1 MRPIKLT
8 MSAFGPYSG
17 EVVVDFASLGSTGL
31 YLVCGDTG
39 AGKTTIFD
47 AVSFALFGSPSGQDR
62 TARSLRSDFASAA
75 TPTFVELE
83 FEHRG
88 QRYTI
93 RRNPEYERPK
103 LRGDGLTTQTADAE
117 LRMPEA
123 APITGTRDVDAAIL
137 ELIGIDRSQFSQI
150 VMIAQGDFRRLLSA
164 GTRERAAILRKLFGT
179 APYDEFQKALK
190 RRRDKLEDDSK
201 TVRNR
206 LLALAP
212 MISISDEAE
221 VAEEGEEAGD
231 AATSTHRERRDALG
245 ASEAPDAED
254 MLALIAEQD
263 AADEAILGVLAGEA
277 SAAAARVE
285 TLTALSERAGQVRTA
300 KASLEETVSK
310 LGIARESVEAA
321 KAELEECAKTG
332 PRRKELSDSVTVL
345 SRELES
351 YAKLGRA
358 REEAREAAQGVRNAE
373 GDLQEA
379 AGNLEAMQTELVEAR
394 KKAAD
399 LSQAPAELAEA
410 KAAQETAAQSV
421 RDAEEAVAG
430 CAELA
435 RRKNALV
442 ELKKGAEQAEKHR
455 SSLDEAA
462 RAAVTALSELRS
474 REASFSDASGA
485 AARARAL
492 VEDLE
497 RRVGQARKD
506 YRDLQARERAAQADE
521 RALAKAQDEYCAA
534 RDALEVARGAYSR
547 VQRAFMDAQAGILA
561 RDLVNGAPCPVC
573 GSIEHPNPA
582 VLADEA
588 PAEEDV
594 KNAEA
599 AFNAASEAANAR
611 SNAASAAR
619 QKADG
624 SAAELARLQEQA
636 GTAEEVASLGKKLA
650 TQLDAAKED
659 RSKAE
664 QALTDLAELRELI
677 KSAEKREKDSAAAL
691 DDARSSA
698 ERASRAHAAAESA
711 LDQFIASL
719 STADASVA
727 NERLEQAKLVLEDM
741 KEGCRT
747 AQANEDARVA
757 SADRATSLE
766 AEIAK
771 AERRS
776 NELRAQLES
785 LKQAFAQATAKA
797 ESLAEGLS
805 FEDEATA
812 SARLEDMR
820 SELESLVS
828 AFEAARGNLSDRE
841 LAVSKLEER
850 ANTLEAQISALDV
863 DDSISADEL
872 ESQLN
877 LARARANELARRKA
891 AAEQRRE
898 ANGGIARQL
907 EELGDRAATVN
918 ARFGELD
925 SLAKTAGGTLVGK
938 ERITFETYLQARW
951 FDRVLAAANRR
962 LLVMTDGRYELVRHS
977 GQRSGSGAAQSGLD
991 LDVRDSFTGRPRAA
1005 SSLSGGESF
1014 KASLALALGLSDV
1027 VQANS
1032 GGIELD
1038 TMFVDEG
1045 FGTLDEESLQLALRT
1060 LTELSGS
1067 NKLVGIISHVDEL
1080 RTSID
1085 RKIVVEAGRT
1095 GSTLHIEGA
1104 VA

>member
-137 ELIGIDRSQFSQI
+137 ELVGIDRSQFSQI

-164 GTRERAAILRKLFGT
+164 GTKERAAILRKLFGT

-212 MISISDEAE
+212 MISISDETEE
-221 VAEEGEEAGD
+221 VEEAEEAGD
-231 AATSTHRERRDALG
+231 AATSTRRERRDALG

-263 AADEAILGVLAGEA
+263 AADEAILGALAGEA

-285 TLTALSERAGQVRTA
+285 TLTALFDRAGQVRAA
-300 KASLEETVSK
+300 KASLEDTVSK

-321 KAELEECAKTG
+321 KAELDECSKTG

-351 YAKLGRA
+351 YAKLGRV
-358 REEAREAAQGVRNAE
+358 REEVREAAQGVRDAE

-379 AGNLEAMQTELVEAR
+379 AGNLGAMRSELVEAR
-394 KKAAD
+394 KKTAD

-410 KAAQETAAQSV
+410 KAVQEAAVQSV

-435 RRKNALV
+435 RRKNALA
-442 ELKKGAEQAEKHR
+442 ELKKGAEQAEKYR

-485 AARARAL
+485 AARARAF

-497 RRVGQARKD
+497 RRVEQARKD
-506 YRDLQARERAAQADE
+506 YRDLQTREKAAQADE

-534 RDALEVARGAYSR
+534 REALEFARGAYSR

-611 SNAASAAR
+611 SSAASAAR

-624 SAAELARLQEQA
+624 SAAELTHLQEQV

-664 QALTDLAELRELI
+664 QALNKLAELRELI

-698 ERASRAHAAAESA
+698 EQASRAHAAAESA

-719 STADASVA
+719 STPDASVA
-727 NERLEQAKLVLEDM
+727 NEGLEQARLVLADT

-766 AEIAK
+766 VEIAK

-776 NELRAQLES
+776 NELHAQLES
-785 LKQAFAQATAKA
+785 LKQTFAQATAKA

-820 SELESLVS
+820 GELEDLVS

-877 LARARANELARRKA
+877 LARARANELARQKA

-898 ANGGIARQL
+898 TNGEIARQL

-1027 VQANS
+1027 VQANA

>member
-62 TARSLRSDFASAA
+62 TARSLRSDFASAV

-164 GTRERAAILRKLFGT
+164 GTKERAAILRKLFGT

-206 LLALAP
+206 LLTLAP

-231 AATSTHRERRDALG
+231 AATSTRRERRDALG

-263 AADEAILGVLAGEA
+263 TADEAILGALAGEA

-285 TLTALSERAGQVRTA
+285 TLTTLLERAGQVRAA

-310 LGIARESVEAA
+310 LAIARESVEAA
-321 KAELEECAKTG
+321 KAELDECSKTE

-358 REEAREAAQGVRNAE
+358 REEVREAAQGVRDAE

-379 AGNLEAMQTELVEAR
+379 AGNLGAMRSELVEAR

-399 LSQAPAELAEA
+399 LSQAPTELAEA

-455 SSLDEAA
+455 SSLDETA
-462 RAAVTALSELRS
+462 RAAVAALSELRS

-492 VEDLE
+492 AEDLE
-497 RRVGQARKD
+497 RRVDQARKD

-534 RDALEVARGAYSR
+534 REALESARGAYSR

-599 AFNAASEAANAR
+599 VFNAASDAANAR
-611 SNAASAAR
+611 SNVASAAR

-624 SAAELARLQEQA
+624 SAAELARLQEQV

-650 TQLDAAKED
+650 TQLDAAKAD

-664 QALTDLAELRELI
+664 RALNELAELRELI

-698 ERASRAHAAAESA
+698 EQASRAHAAAESA

-727 NERLEQAKLVLEDM
+727 SERLEQAKLVLEDT
-741 KEGCRT
+741 KEGCRA

-776 NELRAQLES
+776 NELRSRLES
-785 LKQAFAQATAKA
+785 QRQALAQSTAKA

-820 SELESLVS
+820 SELEDLVS
-828 AFEAARGNLSDRE
+828 AFEAARDNLSDRE
-841 LAVSKLEER
+841 LALSKLEER

-877 LARARANELARRKA
+877 LARARANELARQKA

-898 ANGGIARQL
+898 ANRGIERQL

-1027 VQANS
+1027 VQANA

-1095 GSTLHIEGA
+1095 GSTLRIEGA

>member
-1 MRPIKLT
+1 MRPIKLA

-62 TARSLRSDFASAA
+62 TTRSLRSDFASAA

-137 ELIGIDRSQFSQI
+137 ELVGIDRSQFSQI

-164 GTRERAAILRKLFGT
+164 GTKERAAILRKLFGT

-212 MISISDEAE
+212 MISISDEVE

-231 AATSTHRERRDALG
+231 AATSTRCERRDALG
-245 ASEAPDAED
+245 ASEAPDAKD

-263 AADEAILGVLAGEA
+263 AADEAILGALAEEA
-277 SAAAARVE
+277 SAAAVQVE
-285 TLTALSERAGQVRTA
+285 TLTALSERAGQVRAA

-310 LGIARESVEAA
+310 LAIARESVEAA
-321 KAELEECAKTG
+321 KAELDECSKTG

-358 REEAREAAQGVRNAE
+358 REEVREAAQGVRDAE

-379 AGNLEAMQTELVEAR
+379 EGNLGAMRSELVEAR
-394 KKAAD
+394 KKTAD

-410 KAAQETAAQSV
+410 KAAQEAAAQSL

-435 RRKNALV
+435 RRKDALA
-442 ELKKGAEQAEKHR
+442 ELKNGAEQAEKHR
-455 SSLDEAA
+455 SSLDETA

-474 REASFSDASGA
+474 RETSFSDASGA

-497 RRVGQARKD
+497 RRVEQARKD

-534 RDALEVARGAYSR
+534 REALEFARGAYSR

-588 PAEEDV
+588 PSEEGV

-599 AFNAASEAANAR
+599 AFNAANEAANAR

-624 SAAELARLQEQA
+624 SAAELARLKEQV

-650 TQLDAAKED
+650 TQLDAARAD

-677 KSAEKREKDSAAAL
+677 KSAEKQEKDSAAAL

-698 ERASRAHAAAESA
+698 EQASRAHAAAESA
-711 LDQFIASL
+711 LDQFTASL
-719 STADASVA
+719 STVDASVA
-727 NERLEQAKLVLEDM
+727 NESLGQAKLVLANA
-741 KEGCRT
+741 KEKCRV
-747 AQANEDARVA
+747 AQANEGARVA
-757 SADRATSLE
+757 SADRATNLE
-766 AEIAK
+766 AEIAE
-771 AERRS
+771 AEGRS
-776 NELRAQLES
+776 NQLRTQLES
-785 LKQAFAQATAKA
+785 LRQALAQSTARA

-820 SELESLVS
+820 SELEDLVS
-828 AFEAARGNLSDRE
+828 AFEAAQGNLSDRE

-863 DDSISADEL
+863 DDSVSADEL

-877 LARARANELARRKA
+877 LARARANELARQKA

-898 ANGGIARQL
+898 TNGEIARQL

-1027 VQANS
+1027 VQANA

-1095 GSTLHIEGA
+1095 GSALHIEGA

>member
-62 TARSLRSDFASAA
+62 TARSLRSDFASAV

-164 GTRERAAILRKLFGT
+164 GTKERAAILRKLFGT

-206 LLALAP
+206 LLTLAP

-231 AATSTHRERRDALG
+231 AATSTRRERRDALG

-263 AADEAILGVLAGEA
+263 TADEAILGALAGEA

-285 TLTALSERAGQVRTA
+285 TLTTLLERAGQVRAA

-310 LGIARESVEAA
+310 LAIARESVEAA
-321 KAELEECAKTG
+321 KAELDECSKTE

-358 REEAREAAQGVRNAE
+358 REEVREAAQGVRDAE

-379 AGNLEAMQTELVEAR
+379 AGNLGAMRSELVEAR

-399 LSQAPAELAEA
+399 LSQAPTELAEA

-455 SSLDEAA
+455 SSLDETA
-462 RAAVTALSELRS
+462 RAAVAALSELRS

-492 VEDLE
+492 AEDLE
-497 RRVGQARKD
+497 RRVDQARKD

-521 RALAKAQDEYCAA
+521 RALTKAQDEYCAA
-534 RDALEVARGAYSR
+534 REALESARGAYSR

-599 AFNAASEAANAR
+599 VFNAASDAANAR
-611 SNAASAAR
+611 SNVASAAR

-624 SAAELARLQEQA
+624 SAAELARLQEQV

-650 TQLDAAKED
+650 TQLDAAKAD

-664 QALTDLAELRELI
+664 RALNELAELRELI

-698 ERASRAHAAAESA
+698 EQASRAHAAAESA

-727 NERLEQAKLVLEDM
+727 SERLEQAKLVLEDT
-741 KEGCRT
+741 KEGCRA

-776 NELRAQLES
+776 NELRSRLES
-785 LKQAFAQATAKA
+785 LRQALAQSTAKA

-820 SELESLVS
+820 SELEDLVS
-828 AFEAARGNLSDRE
+828 AFEAARDNLSDRE
-841 LAVSKLEER
+841 LALSKLEER

-863 DDSISADEL
+863 DDSISAYEL

-877 LARARANELARRKA
+877 LARARANELARQKA

-898 ANGGIARQL
+898 ANRGIERQL

-1027 VQANS
+1027 VQANA

-1095 GSTLHIEGA
+1095 GSTLRIEGA

>member
-164 GTRERAAILRKLFGT
+164 GTKERAAILRKLFGT

-221 VAEEGEEAGD
+221 VAEEAGD
-231 AATSTHRERRDALG
+231 AATSTRRERREAFG
-245 ASEAPDAED
+245 ASEVPDAED

-263 AADEAILGVLAGEA
+263 AADEAILGALAGEA
-277 SAAAARVE
+277 SAVAAQVE
-285 TLTALSERAGQVRTA
+285 TLTTLSERAGQVRVA

-321 KAELEECAKTG
+321 KAELDECSKTG
-332 PRRKELSDSVTVL
+332 PRRKELSDSVSVL

-351 YAKLGRA
+351 YAKLDRA
-358 REEAREAAQGVRNAE
+358 RDAE

-379 AGNLEAMQTELVEAR
+379 AGNLGAMQSELVEAR

-410 KAAQETAAQSV
+410 KAAQETTAQSV

-435 RRKNALV
+435 RRKNALA
-442 ELKKGAEQAEKHR
+442 ELKKAAEQAEKHR

-462 RAAVTALSELRS
+462 KAAVTALSELRS
-474 REASFSDASGA
+474 REVSFSDASGV

-506 YRDLQARERAAQADE
+506 YRALQARERAAQADE

-534 RDALEVARGAYSR
+534 REALETARGAYSR

-561 RDLVNGAPCPVC
+561 RDLVSGAPCPVC

-624 SAAELARLQEQA
+624 SAAELSRLQEQV
-636 GTAEEVASLGKKLA
+636 GTAEEVASLGKGLA
-650 TQLDAAKED
+650 TQLDAARAD

-664 QALTDLAELRELI
+664 QALTDLAELREVI
-677 KSAEKREKDSAAAL
+677 KSAERREKDSAAAL

-719 STADASVA
+719 STADASIA
-727 NERLEQAKLVLEDM
+727 NERLEQAELVLADA
-741 KEGCRT
+741 KEKCRV
-747 AQANEDARVA
+747 AQANENARVA
-757 SADRATSLE
+757 SADRATNLE
-766 AEIAK
+766 AEIAE

-776 NELRAQLES
+776 TELRTQLES
-785 LKQAFAQATAKA
+785 LRQALAQATARA

-820 SELESLVS
+820 GELEDLVS
-828 AFEAARGNLSDRE
+828 AFEEARGNLSDRE

-877 LARARANELARRKA
+877 LARARANELARQKA

-898 ANGGIARQL
+898 ANGEIARQL
-907 EELGDRAATVN
+907 EELGDRAATVT

-1027 VQANS
+1027 VQANA

-1045 FGTLDEESLQLALRT
+1045 FGTLDEESLQLALHT
-1060 LTELSGS
+1060 LAELSGS

-1095 GSTLHIEGA
+1095 GSTLHIELA

>member
-62 TARSLRSDFASAA
+62 TARSLRSDFASAV

-164 GTRERAAILRKLFGT
+164 GTKERAAILRKLFGT

-206 LLALAP
+206 LLTLAP

-231 AATSTHRERRDALG
+231 AATSTRRERRDALG

-263 AADEAILGVLAGEA
+263 TADEAILGALAGEA

-285 TLTALSERAGQVRTA
+285 TLTTLLERAGQVRAA

-310 LGIARESVEAA
+310 LAIARESVEAA
-321 KAELEECAKTG
+321 KAELDECSKTE

-358 REEAREAAQGVRNAE
+358 REEVREAAQGVRDAE

-379 AGNLEAMQTELVEAR
+379 AGNLGAMRSELVEAR

-399 LSQAPAELAEA
+399 LSQAPTELAEA

-455 SSLDEAA
+455 SSLDETA
-462 RAAVTALSELRS
+462 RAAVAALSELRS

-492 VEDLE
+492 AEDLE
-497 RRVGQARKD
+497 RRVDQARKD

-534 RDALEVARGAYSR
+534 REALESARGAYSR

-599 AFNAASEAANAR
+599 VFNAASDAANAR
-611 SNAASAAR
+611 SNVASAAR

-624 SAAELARLQEQA
+624 SAAELARLQEQV

-650 TQLDAAKED
+650 TQLDAAKAD

-664 QALTDLAELRELI
+664 RALNELAELRELI

-698 ERASRAHAAAESA
+698 EQASRAHAAAESA

-727 NERLEQAKLVLEDM
+727 SERLEQAKLVLEDT
-741 KEGCRT
+741 KEGCRA

-776 NELRAQLES
+776 NELRSRLES
-785 LKQAFAQATAKA
+785 LRQALAQSTAKA

-820 SELESLVS
+820 SELEDLVS
-828 AFEAARGNLSDRE
+828 AFEAARDNLSDRE
-841 LAVSKLEER
+841 LALSKLEER

-863 DDSISADEL
+863 DDSISAYEL

-877 LARARANELARRKA
+877 LARARANELARQKA

-898 ANGGIARQL
+898 ANRGIERQL

-951 FDRVLAAANRR
+951 FDRVLATANRR

-1027 VQANS
+1027 VQANA

-1095 GSTLHIEGA
+1095 GSTLRIEGA

>member
-62 TARSLRSDFASAA
+62 TARSLRSDFASAV

-164 GTRERAAILRKLFGT
+164 GTKERAAILRKLFGT

-190 RRRDKLEDDSK
+190 RRRDKFEDDSK

-206 LLALAP
+206 LLTLAP

-231 AATSTHRERRDALG
+231 AATSTRRERRDALG

-263 AADEAILGVLAGEA
+263 TADEAILGALAGEA

-285 TLTALSERAGQVRTA
+285 TLTTLLERAGQVRAA

-310 LGIARESVEAA
+310 LAIARESVEAA
-321 KAELEECAKTG
+321 KAELDECSKTE

-358 REEAREAAQGVRNAE
+358 REEVREAAQGVRDAE

-379 AGNLEAMQTELVEAR
+379 AGNLGAMRSELVEAR

-399 LSQAPAELAEA
+399 LSQAPMELAEA

-455 SSLDEAA
+455 SSLDETA
-462 RAAVTALSELRS
+462 RAAVAALSELRS

-492 VEDLE
+492 AEDLE
-497 RRVGQARKD
+497 RRVDQARKD

-534 RDALEVARGAYSR
+534 REALESARGAYSR

-599 AFNAASEAANAR
+599 VFNAASDAANAR
-611 SNAASAAR
+611 SNVASAAR

-624 SAAELARLQEQA
+624 SAAELARLQEQV

-650 TQLDAAKED
+650 TQLDAAKAD

-664 QALTDLAELRELI
+664 RALNELAELRELI

-698 ERASRAHAAAESA
+698 EQASRAHAAAESA

-727 NERLEQAKLVLEDM
+727 SERLEQAKLVLEDT
-741 KEGCRT
+741 KEGCRA

-776 NELRAQLES
+776 NELRSRLES
-785 LKQAFAQATAKA
+785 LRQALAQSTAKA

-820 SELESLVS
+820 SELEDLVS
-828 AFEAARGNLSDRE
+828 AFEAARDNLSDRE
-841 LAVSKLEER
+841 LALSKLEER

-877 LARARANELARRKA
+877 LARARANELARQKA

-898 ANGGIARQL
+898 ANRGIERQL

-1027 VQANS
+1027 VQANA

-1095 GSTLHIEGA
+1095 GSTLRIEGA

>member
-137 ELIGIDRSQFSQI
+137 ELVGIDRSQFSQI

-164 GTRERAAILRKLFGT
+164 GTKERAAILRKLFGT

-231 AATSTHRERRDALG
+231 AATSTRSERRDALG
-245 ASEAPDAED
+245 ASEAPDAKD

-263 AADEAILGVLAGEA
+263 AADEAILGALAEEA
-277 SAAAARVE
+277 SAAAVQVE
-285 TLTALSERAGQVRTA
+285 TLTALSERAGQVRAA

-321 KAELEECAKTG
+321 KAELDECAKTG

-358 REEAREAAQGVRNAE
+358 REEVREASQGVRNAE

-379 AGNLEAMQTELVEAR
+379 EGNLEVMRSELVEAR
-394 KKAAD
+394 KKMAD

-421 RDAEEAVAG
+421 KDAEEAVAG

-435 RRKNALV
+435 RRKNALA
-442 ELKKGAEQAEKHR
+442 ELKKDAEQAEKYR
-455 SSLDEAA
+455 SSLNEAA
-462 RAAVTALSELRS
+462 RAAVNALSELRS

-485 AARARAL
+485 AARARAF

-497 RRVGQARKD
+497 RRVEQARKD
-506 YRDLQARERAAQADE
+506 YRDLQAREKAAQADE

-534 RDALEVARGAYSR
+534 REALEFARGAYSR

-588 PAEEDV
+588 PSEEDV

-624 SAAELARLQEQA
+624 SAAELARLQEQV

-650 TQLDAAKED
+650 TQLDAAKAD

-664 QALTDLAELRELI
+664 QALNELAELRELI

-698 ERASRAHAAAESA
+698 EQASRAHTAAESA
-711 LDQFIASL
+711 LDQFTASL

-727 NERLEQAKLVLEDM
+727 NERLEQAKLVLADA
-741 KEGCRT
+741 KEKCRV
-747 AQANEDARVA
+747 AQANEGARVA
-757 SADRATSLE
+757 SADRATNLETEIAE
-766 AEIAK
+766 AEG
-771 AERRS
+771 RS
-776 NELRAQLES
+776 NQLRTQLES
-785 LKQAFAQATAKA
+785 LRQAFAQSTARV

-820 SELESLVS
+820 SELEDLVS
-828 AFEAARGNLSDRE
+828 AFEAAQGNLSDRE
-841 LAVSKLEER
+841 LVVSKLEER
-850 ANTLEAQISALDV
+850 ANTLEAQIAALDV
-863 DDSISADEL
+863 DDTVSADEL

-877 LARARANELARRKA
+877 LARARANELACQKA

-898 ANGGIARQL
+898 TNGEIARQL

-1027 VQANS
+1027 VQANA

-1095 GSTLHIEGA
+1095 GSALHIEGA

>member
-62 TARSLRSDFASAA
+62 TTRSLRSDFASAA

-137 ELIGIDRSQFSQI
+137 ELVGIDRSQFSQI

-164 GTRERAAILRKLFGT
+164 GTKERAAILRKLFGT

-231 AATSTHRERRDALG
+231 AATSTRRERRDALG
-245 ASEAPDAED
+245 ASEAPDAKD
-254 MLALIAEQD
+254 MLALITEQD
-263 AADEAILGVLAGEA
+263 AADEAILGALAEEA
-277 SAAAARVE
+277 SAAAVQVE
-285 TLTALSERAGQVRTA
+285 TLTALSERAGQVRAA

-310 LGIARESVEAA
+310 LGIARASVEAA
-321 KAELEECAKTG
+321 KAELDECAKTG

-345 SRELES
+345 SREFES

-358 REEAREAAQGVRNAE
+358 REEVREASQGVRNAE

-379 AGNLEAMQTELVEAR
+379 EGNLGAMRSELVEAR

-410 KAAQETAAQSV
+410 KAAQEAAAQSLK
-421 RDAEEAVAG
+421 DAEEAVAG

-435 RRKNALV
+435 RRKNALA
-442 ELKKGAEQAEKHR
+442 ELKKDAEQAEKYR

-492 VEDLE
+492 VEDLK
-497 RRVGQARKD
+497 RRVEQARKD

-521 RALAKAQDEYCAA
+521 RVLAKAQDEYCAA
-534 RDALEVARGAYSR
+534 REALEFARGAYSR

-588 PAEEDV
+588 PSEEGV

-624 SAAELARLQEQA
+624 SAAELARLQEQV

-650 TQLDAAKED
+650 TQLDAAKAD

-664 QALTDLAELRELI
+664 QALNELAELRELI

-698 ERASRAHAAAESA
+698 EQASRAHAAAESA
-711 LDQFIASL
+711 LDQFTASL
-719 STADASVA
+719 STVDVSVA
-727 NERLEQAKLVLEDM
+727 NESLGQAKLVLANA
-741 KEGCRT
+741 KEKCRV
-747 AQANEDARVA
+747 AQVNEGARVA
-757 SADRATSLE
+757 SADRATNLE
-766 AEIAK
+766 AEIAE
-771 AERRS
+771 AEGRS
-776 NELRAQLES
+776 NQLRTQLES
-785 LKQAFAQATAKA
+785 LRQALSQSTARA

-812 SARLEDMR
+812 SAQLEDMR
-820 SELESLVS
+820 SELEDLVS
-828 AFEAARGNLSDRE
+828 AFEAAQGNLSDRE

-877 LARARANELARRKA
+877 LARARANELARQKA

-898 ANGGIARQL
+898 TNGGIARQL

-1027 VQANS
+1027 VQANA

>member
-62 TARSLRSDFASAA
+62 TARSLRSDFASAV

-164 GTRERAAILRKLFGT
+164 GTKERAAILRKLFGT

-190 RRRDKLEDDSK
+190 RRRDKFEDDSK

-206 LLALAP
+206 LLTLAP

-231 AATSTHRERRDALG
+231 AATSTRRERRDALG

-263 AADEAILGVLAGEA
+263 TADEAILGALAGEA

-285 TLTALSERAGQVRTA
+285 TLTTLLERAGQVRAA

-310 LGIARESVEAA
+310 LAIARESVEAA
-321 KAELEECAKTG
+321 KAELDECSKTE

-358 REEAREAAQGVRNAE
+358 REEVREAAQGVRDAE

-379 AGNLEAMQTELVEAR
+379 AGNLGAMRSELVEAR

-399 LSQAPAELAEA
+399 LSQAPMELAEA

-455 SSLDEAA
+455 SSLDETA
-462 RAAVTALSELRS
+462 RAAVAALSELRS

-492 VEDLE
+492 AEDLE
-497 RRVGQARKD
+497 RRVDQARKD

-534 RDALEVARGAYSR
+534 REALESARGAYSR

-599 AFNAASEAANAR
+599 VFNAASDAANAR
-611 SNAASAAR
+611 SNVASAAR

-624 SAAELARLQEQA
+624 SAAELARLQEQV

-650 TQLDAAKED
+650 TQLDAAKAD

-664 QALTDLAELRELI
+664 RALNELAELRELI

-698 ERASRAHAAAESA
+698 EQASRAHAAAESA

-727 NERLEQAKLVLEDM
+727 SERLEQAKLVLEDT
-741 KEGCRT
+741 KEGCRA

-776 NELRAQLES
+776 NELRSRLES
-785 LKQAFAQATAKA
+785 LRQALAQSTAKA

-820 SELESLVS
+820 SELEDLVS
-828 AFEAARGNLSDRE
+828 AFEAARDNLSDRE
-841 LAVSKLEER
+841 LALSKLEER

-877 LARARANELARRKA
+877 LALARANELARQKA

-898 ANGGIARQL
+898 ANRGIERQL

-1027 VQANS
+1027 VQANA

-1095 GSTLHIEGA
+1095 GSTLRIEGA

>member
-62 TARSLRSDFASAA
+62 TARSLRSDFASAV

-164 GTRERAAILRKLFGT
+164 GTKERAAILRKLFGT

-190 RRRDKLEDDSK
+190 RRRDKFEDDSK

-206 LLALAP
+206 LLTLAP

-231 AATSTHRERRDALG
+231 AATSTRRERRDALG

-263 AADEAILGVLAGEA
+263 TADEAILGALAGEA

-285 TLTALSERAGQVRTA
+285 TLTTLLERAGQVRAA

-310 LGIARESVEAA
+310 LAIARESVEAA
-321 KAELEECAKTG
+321 KAELDECSKTE

-358 REEAREAAQGVRNAE
+358 REEVREAAQGVRDAE

-379 AGNLEAMQTELVEAR
+379 AGNLGAMRSELVEAR

-399 LSQAPAELAEA
+399 LSQAPMELAEA

-455 SSLDEAA
+455 SSLDETA
-462 RAAVTALSELRS
+462 RAAVAALSELRS

-492 VEDLE
+492 AEDLE
-497 RRVGQARKD
+497 RRVDQARKD

-534 RDALEVARGAYSR
+534 REALESARGAYSR

-599 AFNAASEAANAR
+599 VFNAASDAANAR
-611 SNAASAAR
+611 SNVASAAR

-624 SAAELARLQEQA
+624 SAAELARLQEQV

-650 TQLDAAKED
+650 TQLDAAKAD

-664 QALTDLAELRELI
+664 RALNELAELRELI

-698 ERASRAHAAAESA
+698 EQASRAHAAAESA
-711 LDQFIASL
+711 LDQFIDSL

-727 NERLEQAKLVLEDM
+727 SERLEQAKLVLEDT
-741 KEGCRT
+741 KEGCRA

-776 NELRAQLES
+776 NELRSRLES
-785 LKQAFAQATAKA
+785 LRQALAQSTAKA

-820 SELESLVS
+820 SELEDLVS
-828 AFEAARGNLSDRE
+828 AFEAARDNLSDRE
-841 LAVSKLEER
+841 LALSKLEER

-877 LARARANELARRKA
+877 LARARANELARQKA

-898 ANGGIARQL
+898 ANRGIERQL

-1027 VQANS
+1027 VQANA

-1085 RKIVVEAGRT
+1085 RKLVVEAGRT
-1095 GSTLHIEGA
+1095 GSTLRIEGA

>member
-62 TARSLRSDFASAA
+62 TARSLRSDFASAV

-164 GTRERAAILRKLFGT
+164 GTKERAAILRKLFGT

-206 LLALAP
+206 LLTLAP

-231 AATSTHRERRDALG
+231 AATSTRRERRDALG

-263 AADEAILGVLAGEA
+263 TADEAILGALAGEA

-285 TLTALSERAGQVRTA
+285 TLTTLLERAGQVRAA

-310 LGIARESVEAA
+310 LAIARESVEAA
-321 KAELEECAKTG
+321 KAELDECSKTE

-358 REEAREAAQGVRNAE
+358 REEVREAAQGVRDAE

-379 AGNLEAMQTELVEAR
+379 AGNLGAMRSELVEAR

-399 LSQAPAELAEA
+399 LSQAPTELAEA

-455 SSLDEAA
+455 SSLDETA
-462 RAAVTALSELRS
+462 RAAVAALSELRS

-492 VEDLE
+492 AEDLE
-497 RRVGQARKD
+497 RRVDQARKD

-534 RDALEVARGAYSR
+534 REALESARGAYSR

-599 AFNAASEAANAR
+599 VFNAASDAANAR
-611 SNAASAAR
+611 SNVASAAR

-624 SAAELARLQEQA
+624 SAAELARLQEQV

-650 TQLDAAKED
+650 TQLDAAKAD

-664 QALTDLAELRELI
+664 RALNELAELRELI

-698 ERASRAHAAAESA
+698 EQASRAHAAAESA

-727 NERLEQAKLVLEDM
+727 SERLEQAKLVLEDT
-741 KEGCRT
+741 KEGCRA

-776 NELRAQLES
+776 NELRSRLES
-785 LKQAFAQATAKA
+785 LRQALAQSTAKA

-820 SELESLVS
+820 SELEDLVS
-828 AFEAARGNLSDRE
+828 AFEAARDNLSDRE
-841 LAVSKLEER
+841 LALSKLEER

-877 LARARANELARRKA
+877 LARARANELARQKA

-898 ANGGIARQL
+898 ANRGIERQL

-1027 VQANS
+1027 VQANA

-1095 GSTLHIEGA
+1095 GSTLRIEGA

>member
-93 RRNPEYERPK
+93 HRNPEYERPK

-117 LRMPEA
+117 LRMPEV

-164 GTRERAAILRKLFGT
+164 GTKERAAILRKLFGT

-221 VAEEGEEAGD
+221 VAEEAEEAGG
-231 AATSTHRERRDALG
+231 AATSTRRERREAFG
-245 ASEAPDAED
+245 ASEVPDAED

-263 AADEAILGVLAGEA
+263 AADEAILGALAGEA
-277 SAAAARVE
+277 SAVAAQVE
-285 TLTALSERAGQVRTA
+285 TLTTLSERAGQVRVA

-321 KAELEECAKTG
+321 KAELDECSKTG
-332 PRRKELSDSVTVL
+332 PRRKELSDSVSVL

-351 YAKLGRA
+351 YAKLDRA
-358 REEAREAAQGVRNAE
+358 REEVREAAQGVRDAE

-379 AGNLEAMQTELVEAR
+379 AGNLGAMQSELVEAR

-410 KAAQETAAQSV
+410 KAAQETTAQSV

-435 RRKNALV
+435 RRKNALA
-442 ELKKGAEQAEKHR
+442 ELKKAAEQAEKRR

-462 RAAVTALSELRS
+462 KAAVTALSELRS
-474 REASFSDASGA
+474 REASFSDASGV

-534 RDALEVARGAYSR
+534 REALETARGAYSR

-561 RDLVNGAPCPVC
+561 RDLVSGVPCPVC

-588 PAEEDV
+588 PVEEDV

-624 SAAELARLQEQA
+624 SAAELSRLQEQV
-636 GTAEEVASLGKKLA
+636 GTAEEVASLGKGLA
-650 TQLDAAKED
+650 TQLDAARAD

-664 QALTDLAELRELI
+664 QALTDLAELREVI
-677 KSAEKREKDSAAAL
+677 KSAERREKDSAAAL

-719 STADASVA
+719 STADASIA
-727 NERLEQAKLVLEDM
+727 NERLEQAKLVLADA
-741 KEGCRT
+741 KEKCRV
-747 AQANEDARVA
+747 AQANENARVA
-757 SADRATSLE
+757 SADRATNLE
-766 AEIAK
+766 AEIAET
-771 AERRS
+771 ERRS
-776 NELRAQLES
+776 TELRTQLES
-785 LKQAFAQATAKA
+785 LRQALAQATARA

-820 SELESLVS
+820 GELEDLVS
-828 AFEAARGNLSDRE
+828 AFEEARGNLSDRE

-877 LARARANELARRKA
+877 LARARANELARQKA

-898 ANGGIARQL
+898 ANGEIARQL
-907 EELGDRAATVN
+907 EELGDRAATVT

-1027 VQANS
+1027 VQANA

-1045 FGTLDEESLQLALRT
+1045 FGTLDEESLQLALHT
-1060 LTELSGS
+1060 LAELSGS

>member
-62 TARSLRSDFASAA
+62 TARSLRSDFASAV

-164 GTRERAAILRKLFGT
+164 GTKERAAILRKLFGT

-206 LLALAP
+206 LLTLAP

-231 AATSTHRERRDALG
+231 AATSTRRERRDALG

-263 AADEAILGVLAGEA
+263 TADEAILGALAGEA

-285 TLTALSERAGQVRTA
+285 TLTTLLERAGQVRAA

-310 LGIARESVEAA
+310 LAIARESVEAA
-321 KAELEECAKTG
+321 KAELDECSKTE

-358 REEAREAAQGVRNAE
+358 REEVREAAQGVRDAE

-379 AGNLEAMQTELVEAR
+379 AGNLGAMRSELVEAR

-399 LSQAPAELAEA
+399 LSQAPTELAEA
-410 KAAQETAAQSV
+410 KAAQETAAQSI

-455 SSLDEAA
+455 SSLDETA
-462 RAAVTALSELRS
+462 RAAVAALSELRS

-492 VEDLE
+492 AEDLE
-497 RRVGQARKD
+497 RRVDQARKD

-534 RDALEVARGAYSR
+534 REALESARGAYSR

-599 AFNAASEAANAR
+599 VFNAASDAANAR
-611 SNAASAAR
+611 SNVASAAR

-624 SAAELARLQEQA
+624 SAAELARLQEQV

-650 TQLDAAKED
+650 TQLDAAKAD

-664 QALTDLAELRELI
+664 RALNELAELRELI

-698 ERASRAHAAAESA
+698 EQASRAHAAAESA

-727 NERLEQAKLVLEDM
+727 SERLEQAKLVLEDT
-741 KEGCRT
+741 KEGCRA

-776 NELRAQLES
+776 NELRSRLES
-785 LKQAFAQATAKA
+785 LRQALAQSTAKA

-820 SELESLVS
+820 SELEDLVS
-828 AFEAARGNLSDRE
+828 AFEAARDNLSDRE
-841 LAVSKLEER
+841 LALSKLEER

-877 LARARANELARRKA
+877 LARARANELARQKA

-898 ANGGIARQL
+898 ANRGIERQL

-1027 VQANS
+1027 VQANA

-1095 GSTLHIEGA
+1095 GSTLRIEGA

>member
-62 TARSLRSDFASAA
+62 TARSLRSDFASAV

-164 GTRERAAILRKLFGT
+164 GTKERAAILRKLFGT

-206 LLALAP
+206 LLTLAP

-231 AATSTHRERRDALG
+231 AATSTRRERRDALG

-263 AADEAILGVLAGEA
+263 TADEAILGALAGEA

-285 TLTALSERAGQVRTA
+285 TLTTLLERAGQVRAA

-310 LGIARESVEAA
+310 LAIARESVEAA
-321 KAELEECAKTG
+321 KAELDECSKTE

-358 REEAREAAQGVRNAE
+358 REEVREAAQGVRDAE

-379 AGNLEAMQTELVEAR
+379 AGNLGAMRSELVEAR

-399 LSQAPAELAEA
+399 LSQAPTELAEA

-455 SSLDEAA
+455 SSLDETA
-462 RAAVTALSELRS
+462 RAAVAALSELRS

-492 VEDLE
+492 AEDLE
-497 RRVGQARKD
+497 RRVDQARKD

-534 RDALEVARGAYSR
+534 REALESARGAYSR

-599 AFNAASEAANAR
+599 VFNAASDAANAR
-611 SNAASAAR
+611 SNVASAAR

-624 SAAELARLQEQA
+624 SAAELARLQEQV

-650 TQLDAAKED
+650 TQLDAAKAD

-664 QALTDLAELRELI
+664 RALNELAELRELI

-698 ERASRAHAAAESA
+698 EQASRAHAAAESA

-727 NERLEQAKLVLEDM
+727 SERLEQAKLVLEDT
-741 KEGCRT
+741 KEGCRA

-776 NELRAQLES
+776 NELRSRLES
-785 LKQAFAQATAKA
+785 LRQALAQSTAKA

-820 SELESLVS
+820 SELEDLVS
-828 AFEAARGNLSDRE
+828 AFEAARDNLSDRE
-841 LAVSKLEER
+841 LALSKLEER

-863 DDSISADEL
+863 DDSISAYEL

-877 LARARANELARRKA
+877 LARARANELARQKA

-898 ANGGIARQL
+898 ANRGIERQL

-1027 VQANS
+1027 VQANA

-1095 GSTLHIEGA
+1095 GSTLRIEGA

>member
-164 GTRERAAILRKLFGT
+164 GTKDRAAILRKLFGT

-212 MISISDEAE
+212 MISISDEDE

-231 AATSTHRERRDALG
+231 AATSTRRERRDALG

-263 AADEAILGVLAGEA
+263 AADEAILAVLAGEA
-277 SAAAARVE
+277 SAAAVQVE

-310 LGIARESVEAA
+310 LDIAREGVEVA
-321 KAELEECAKTG
+321 KAELDECSKTE

-351 YAKLGRA
+351 YAKLGRS
-358 REEAREAAQGVRNAE
+358 REEVREAAQGVRDAE

-379 AGNLEAMQTELVEAR
+379 AGNLEAMRSELVEAR

-410 KAAQETAAQSV
+410 KAAQEAAAQSV

-435 RRKNALV
+435 RRKNTLV
-442 ELKKGAEQAEKHR
+442 ELKKGAEQAEKYR

-497 RRVGQARKD
+497 RRVDQARKD
-506 YRDLQARERAAQADE
+506 YRDLQARERVAQADE

-534 RDALEVARGAYSR
+534 REALESARGAYSR

-561 RDLVNGAPCPVC
+561 RDLVNRAPCPVC

-599 AFNAASEAANAR
+599 AFNAASDAANSR
-611 SNAASAAR
+611 SNAASVAR

-624 SAAELARLQEQA
+624 SAAELARLQEQV
-636 GTAEEVASLGKKLA
+636 GTAEEVASLGKRLA
-650 TQLDAAKED
+650 TQLDAAKAD

-664 QALTDLAELRELI
+664 QALNELAELRELI
-677 KSAEKREKDSAAAL
+677 KLAEKREKDSAAAL

-698 ERASRAHAAAESA
+698 EQASRAHASAESA
-711 LDQFIASL
+711 LDQFVASL

-727 NERLEQAKLVLEDM
+727 NERLEQAKLVLANA
-741 KEGCRT
+741 KERCRT

-757 SADRATSLE
+757 SADRATGLE

-776 NELRAQLES
+776 NELHAQLES
-785 LKQAFAQATAKA
+785 LKQAFTQATAKA

-820 SELESLVS
+820 SELEDLVS
-828 AFEAARGNLSDRE
+828 AFEAAQGNLSDRE

-850 ANTLEAQISALDV
+850 ANTLEAQVSALDV

-877 LARARANELARRKA
+877 LARARANELARQKA

-898 ANGGIARQL
+898 TNGEIARQL

-918 ARFGELD
+918 MHFGELD

-962 LLVMTDGRYELVRHS
+962 LLVMTDGRYELIRHS

-1027 VQANS
+1027 VQANA

>member
-17 EVVVDFASLGSTGL
+17 EVVVDYASLGSTGL

-62 TARSLRSDFASAA
+62 TARSLRSDFASAV

-164 GTRERAAILRKLFGT
+164 GTKERAAILRKLFGT

-190 RRRDKLEDDSK
+190 RRRDKFEDDSK

-206 LLALAP
+206 LLTLAP

-231 AATSTHRERRDALG
+231 AATSTRRERRDALG

-263 AADEAILGVLAGEA
+263 TADEAILGALAGEA

-285 TLTALSERAGQVRTA
+285 TLTTLLERAGQVRAA

-310 LGIARESVEAA
+310 LAIARESVEAA
-321 KAELEECAKTG
+321 KAELDECSKTE

-358 REEAREAAQGVRNAE
+358 REEVREAAQGVRDAE

-379 AGNLEAMQTELVEAR
+379 AGNLGAMRSELVEAR

-399 LSQAPAELAEA
+399 LSQAPMELAEA

-455 SSLDEAA
+455 SSLDETA
-462 RAAVTALSELRS
+462 RAAVAALSELRS

-492 VEDLE
+492 AEDLE
-497 RRVGQARKD
+497 RRVDQARKD

-534 RDALEVARGAYSR
+534 REALESARGAYSR

-599 AFNAASEAANAR
+599 VFNAASDAANAR
-611 SNAASAAR
+611 SNVASAAR

-624 SAAELARLQEQA
+624 SAAELARLQEQV

-650 TQLDAAKED
+650 TQLDAAKAD

-664 QALTDLAELRELI
+664 RALNELAELRELI

-698 ERASRAHAAAESA
+698 EQASRAHAAAESA

-727 NERLEQAKLVLEDM
+727 SERLEQAKLVLEDT
-741 KEGCRT
+741 KEGCRA

-776 NELRAQLES
+776 NELRSRLES
-785 LKQAFAQATAKA
+785 LRQALAQSTAKA

-820 SELESLVS
+820 SELEDLVS
-828 AFEAARGNLSDRE
+828 AFEAARDNLSDRE
-841 LAVSKLEER
+841 LALSKLEER

-877 LARARANELARRKA
+877 LARARANELARQKA

-898 ANGGIARQL
+898 ANRGIERQL

-1027 VQANS
+1027 VQANA

-1095 GSTLHIEGA
+1095 GSTLRIEGA

>member
-62 TARSLRSDFASAA
+62 TARSLRSDFASAV

-164 GTRERAAILRKLFGT
+164 GTKERAAILRKLFGT

-190 RRRDKLEDDSK
+190 RRRDKFEDDSK

-206 LLALAP
+206 LLTLAP

-231 AATSTHRERRDALG
+231 AATSTRRERRDALG

-263 AADEAILGVLAGEA
+263 TADEAILGALAGEA

-285 TLTALSERAGQVRTA
+285 TLTTLLERAGQVRAA

-310 LGIARESVEAA
+310 LAIARESVEAA
-321 KAELEECAKTG
+321 KAELDECSKTE

-358 REEAREAAQGVRNAE
+358 REEVREAAQGVRDAE

-379 AGNLEAMQTELVEAR
+379 AGNLGAMRSELVEAR

-399 LSQAPAELAEA
+399 LSQAPMELAEA

-455 SSLDEAA
+455 SSLDETA
-462 RAAVTALSELRS
+462 RAAVAALSELRS

-492 VEDLE
+492 AEDLE
-497 RRVGQARKD
+497 RRVDQARKD

-534 RDALEVARGAYSR
+534 REALESARGAYSR

-599 AFNAASEAANAR
+599 VFNAASDAANAR
-611 SNAASAAR
+611 SNVASAAR

-624 SAAELARLQEQA
+624 SAAELARLQEQV

-650 TQLDAAKED
+650 TQLDAAKAD

-664 QALTDLAELRELI
+664 RALNELAELRELI

-698 ERASRAHAAAESA
+698 EQASRAHAAAESA

-727 NERLEQAKLVLEDM
+727 SERLEQAKLVLEDT
-741 KEGCRT
+741 KEGCRA

-776 NELRAQLES
+776 NELRSRLES
-785 LKQAFAQATAKA
+785 LRQALAQSTAKA

-820 SELESLVS
+820 SELEDLVS
-828 AFEAARGNLSDRE
+828 AFEAARDNLSDRE
-841 LAVSKLEER
+841 LALSKLEER

-877 LARARANELARRKA
+877 LARARANELARQKA

-898 ANGGIARQL
+898 ANRGIERQL

-938 ERITFETYLQARW
+938 DRITFETYLQARW
-951 FDRVLAAANRR
+951 FDRVRAAANRR

-1027 VQANS
+1027 VQANA

-1095 GSTLHIEGA
+1095 GSTLRIEGA

>member
-62 TARSLRSDFASAA
+62 TARSLRSDFASAV

-164 GTRERAAILRKLFGT
+164 GTKERAAILRKLFGT

-206 LLALAP
+206 LLTLAP

-231 AATSTHRERRDALG
+231 AATSTRRERRDALG

-263 AADEAILGVLAGEA
+263 TADEAILGALAGEA

-285 TLTALSERAGQVRTA
+285 TLTALLERAGQVRAA

-310 LGIARESVEAA
+310 LAIARESVEAA
-321 KAELEECAKTG
+321 KAELDECSKTE

-358 REEAREAAQGVRNAE
+358 REEVREAAQGVRDAE

-379 AGNLEAMQTELVEAR
+379 AGNLGAMRSELVEAR

-399 LSQAPAELAEA
+399 LSQAPTELAEA

-455 SSLDEAA
+455 SSLDETA
-462 RAAVTALSELRS
+462 RAAVAALSELRS

-492 VEDLE
+492 AEDLE
-497 RRVGQARKD
+497 RRVDQARKD

-534 RDALEVARGAYSR
+534 REALESARGAYSR

-599 AFNAASEAANAR
+599 VFNAASDAANAR
-611 SNAASAAR
+611 SNVASAAR

-624 SAAELARLQEQA
+624 SAAELARLQEQV

-650 TQLDAAKED
+650 TQLDAAKAD

-664 QALTDLAELRELI
+664 RALNELAELRELI

-698 ERASRAHAAAESA
+698 EQASRAHAAAESA

-727 NERLEQAKLVLEDM
+727 SERLEQAKLVLEDT
-741 KEGCRT
+741 KEGCRA

-776 NELRAQLES
+776 NELRSRLES
-785 LKQAFAQATAKA
+785 LRQALAQSTAKA

-820 SELESLVS
+820 SELEDLVS
-828 AFEAARGNLSDRE
+828 AFEAARDNLSDRE
-841 LAVSKLEER
+841 LALSKLEER

-863 DDSISADEL
+863 DDSISAYEL

-877 LARARANELARRKA
+877 LARARANELARQKA

-898 ANGGIARQL
+898 ANRGIERQL

-1027 VQANS
+1027 VQANA

-1095 GSTLHIEGA
+1095 GSTLRIEGA

>member
-62 TARSLRSDFASAA
+62 TARSLRSDFASAV

-164 GTRERAAILRKLFGT
+164 GTKERAAILRKLFGT

-206 LLALAP
+206 LLTLAP

-231 AATSTHRERRDALG
+231 AATSTRRERRDALG

-263 AADEAILGVLAGEA
+263 TADEAILGALAGEA

-285 TLTALSERAGQVRTA
+285 TLTTLLERAGQVRAA

-310 LGIARESVEAA
+310 LAIARESVEAA
-321 KAELEECAKTG
+321 KAELDECSKTE

-358 REEAREAAQGVRNAE
+358 REEVREAAQGVRDAE

-379 AGNLEAMQTELVEAR
+379 AGNLGAMRSELVEAR

-399 LSQAPAELAEA
+399 LSQAPTELAEA

-455 SSLDEAA
+455 SSLDETA
-462 RAAVTALSELRS
+462 RAAVAALSELRS

-492 VEDLE
+492 AEDLE
-497 RRVGQARKD
+497 RRVDQARKD
-506 YRDLQARERAAQADE
+506 YRDLQARERADQADE

-534 RDALEVARGAYSR
+534 REALESARGAYSR

-599 AFNAASEAANAR
+599 VFNAASDAANAR
-611 SNAASAAR
+611 SNVASAAR

-624 SAAELARLQEQA
+624 SAAELARLQEQV

-650 TQLDAAKED
+650 TQLDAAKAD

-664 QALTDLAELRELI
+664 RALNELAELRELI

-698 ERASRAHAAAESA
+698 EQASRAHAAAESA

-727 NERLEQAKLVLEDM
+727 SERLEQAKLVLEDT
-741 KEGCRT
+741 KEGCRA

-776 NELRAQLES
+776 NELRSRLES
-785 LKQAFAQATAKA
+785 LRQALAQSTAKA

-820 SELESLVS
+820 SELEDLVS
-828 AFEAARGNLSDRE
+828 AFEAARDNLSDRE
-841 LAVSKLEER
+841 LALSKLEER

-877 LARARANELARRKA
+877 LARARANELARQKA

-898 ANGGIARQL
+898 ANRGIERQL

-1027 VQANS
+1027 VQANA

-1095 GSTLHIEGA
+1095 GSTLRIEGA

>member
-62 TARSLRSDFASAA
+62 TARSLRSDFASAV

-164 GTRERAAILRKLFGT
+164 GTKERAAILRKLFGT

-190 RRRDKLEDDSK
+190 RRRDKFEDDSK

-206 LLALAP
+206 LLTLAP

-231 AATSTHRERRDALG
+231 AATSTRRERRDALG

-263 AADEAILGVLAGEA
+263 TADEAILGALAGEA

-285 TLTALSERAGQVRTA
+285 TLTTLLERAGQVRAA

-310 LGIARESVEAA
+310 LAIARESVEAA
-321 KAELEECAKTG
+321 KAELDECSKTE

-358 REEAREAAQGVRNAE
+358 REEVREAAQGVRDAE

-379 AGNLEAMQTELVEAR
+379 AGNLGAMRSELVEAR

-399 LSQAPAELAEA
+399 LSQAPMELAEA

-455 SSLDEAA
+455 SSLDETA
-462 RAAVTALSELRS
+462 RAAVAALSELRS

-492 VEDLE
+492 AEDLE
-497 RRVGQARKD
+497 RRVDQARKD

-534 RDALEVARGAYSR
+534 REALESARGAYSR

-599 AFNAASEAANAR
+599 VFNAASDAANAR
-611 SNAASAAR
+611 SNVASAAR

-624 SAAELARLQEQA
+624 SAAELARLQEQV

-650 TQLDAAKED
+650 TQLDAAKAD

-664 QALTDLAELRELI
+664 RALNELAELRELI

-698 ERASRAHAAAESA
+698 EQASRAHAAAESA
-711 LDQFIASL
+711 LDQFIDSL

-727 NERLEQAKLVLEDM
+727 SERLEQAKLVLEDT
-741 KEGCRT
+741 KEGCRA

-776 NELRAQLES
+776 NELRSRLES
-785 LKQAFAQATAKA
+785 LRQALAQSTAKA

-820 SELESLVS
+820 SELEDLVS
-828 AFEAARGNLSDRE
+828 AFEAARDNLSDRE
-841 LAVSKLEER
+841 LALSKLEER

-877 LARARANELARRKA
+877 LARARANELARQKA

-898 ANGGIARQL
+898 ANRGIERQL

-1027 VQANS
+1027 VQANA

-1095 GSTLHIEGA
+1095 GSTLRIEGA

>member
-62 TARSLRSDFASAA
+62 TARSLRSDFASAV

-164 GTRERAAILRKLFGT
+164 GTKERAAILRKLFGT

-190 RRRDKLEDDSK
+190 RRRDKFEDDSK

-206 LLALAP
+206 LLTLAP

-231 AATSTHRERRDALG
+231 AATSTRRERRDALG

-263 AADEAILGVLAGEA
+263 TADEAILGALAGEA

-285 TLTALSERAGQVRTA
+285 TLTTLLERAGQVRAA

-310 LGIARESVEAA
+310 LAIARESVEAA
-321 KAELEECAKTG
+321 KAELDECSKTE

-358 REEAREAAQGVRNAE
+358 REEVREAAQRVRDAE

-379 AGNLEAMQTELVEAR
+379 AGNLGAMRSELVEAR

-399 LSQAPAELAEA
+399 LSQAPMELAEA

-455 SSLDEAA
+455 SSLDETA
-462 RAAVTALSELRS
+462 RAAVAALSELRS

-492 VEDLE
+492 AEDLE
-497 RRVGQARKD
+497 RRVDQARKD

-534 RDALEVARGAYSR
+534 REALESARGAYSR

-599 AFNAASEAANAR
+599 VFNAASDAANAR
-611 SNAASAAR
+611 SNVASAAR

-624 SAAELARLQEQA
+624 SAAELARLQEQV

-650 TQLDAAKED
+650 TQLDAAKAD

-664 QALTDLAELRELI
+664 RALNELAELRELI

-698 ERASRAHAAAESA
+698 EQASRAHAAAESA
-711 LDQFIASL
+711 LDQFIDSL

-727 NERLEQAKLVLEDM
+727 SERLEQAKLVLEDT
-741 KEGCRT
+741 KEGCRA

-776 NELRAQLES
+776 NELRSRLES
-785 LKQAFAQATAKA
+785 LRQALAQSTAKA

-820 SELESLVS
+820 SELEDLVS
-828 AFEAARGNLSDRE
+828 AFEAARDNLSDRE
-841 LAVSKLEER
+841 LALSKLEER

-877 LARARANELARRKA
+877 LARARANELARQKA

-898 ANGGIARQL
+898 ANRGIERQL

-1027 VQANS
+1027 VQANA

-1095 GSTLHIEGA
+1095 GSTLRIEGA

>member
-17 EVVVDFASLGSTGL
+17 EVVVDFASLGFTGL

-62 TARSLRSDFASAA
+62 TARSLRSDFASAV

-164 GTRERAAILRKLFGT
+164 GTKERAAILRKLFGT

-206 LLALAP
+206 LLTLAP

-231 AATSTHRERRDALG
+231 AATSTRRERRDALG

-263 AADEAILGVLAGEA
+263 TADEAILGALAGEA

-285 TLTALSERAGQVRTA
+285 TLTTLLERAGQVRAA

-310 LGIARESVEAA
+310 LAIARESVEAA
-321 KAELEECAKTG
+321 KAELDECSKTE

-358 REEAREAAQGVRNAE
+358 REEVREAAQGVRDAE

-379 AGNLEAMQTELVEAR
+379 AGNLGAMRSELVEAR

-399 LSQAPAELAEA
+399 LSQAPTELAEA
-410 KAAQETAAQSV
+410 KAAQETAAQSI

-455 SSLDEAA
+455 SSLDETA
-462 RAAVTALSELRS
+462 RAAVAALSELRS

-492 VEDLE
+492 AEDLE
-497 RRVGQARKD
+497 RRVDQARKD

-534 RDALEVARGAYSR
+534 REALESARGAYSR

-599 AFNAASEAANAR
+599 VFNAASDAANAR
-611 SNAASAAR
+611 SNVASAAR

-624 SAAELARLQEQA
+624 SAAELARLQEQV
-636 GTAEEVASLGKKLA
+636 GTAEEVASLGKRLA
-650 TQLDAAKED
+650 TQLDAAKAD

-664 QALTDLAELRELI
+664 RALNELAELRELI

-691 DDARSSA
+691 DDARSRA
-698 ERASRAHAAAESA
+698 EQASRAHAAAESA

-727 NERLEQAKLVLEDM
+727 SERLEQAKLVLEDT
-741 KEGCRT
+741 KEGCRA

-776 NELRAQLES
+776 NELRSRLES
-785 LKQAFAQATAKA
+785 LRQALAQSTAKA

-820 SELESLVS
+820 SELEDLVS
-828 AFEAARGNLSDRE
+828 AFEAARDNLSDRE
-841 LAVSKLEER
+841 LALSKLEER

-877 LARARANELARRKA
+877 LARARANELARQKA

-898 ANGGIARQL
+898 ANRGIERQL

-1027 VQANS
+1027 VQANA

-1095 GSTLHIEGA
+1095 GSTLRIEGA

>member
-62 TARSLRSDFASAA
+62 TARSLRSDFASAV

-164 GTRERAAILRKLFGT
+164 GTKERAAILRKLFGT

-206 LLALAP
+206 LLTLAP

-231 AATSTHRERRDALG
+231 AATSTRRERRDALG

-263 AADEAILGVLAGEA
+263 TADEAILGALAGEA

-285 TLTALSERAGQVRTA
+285 TLTTLLERAGQVRAA

-310 LGIARESVEAA
+310 LAIARESVEAA
-321 KAELEECAKTG
+321 KAELDECSKTE

-351 YAKLGRA
+351 YAKLGCA
-358 REEAREAAQGVRNAE
+358 REEVREAAQGVRDAE

-379 AGNLEAMQTELVEAR
+379 AGNLGAMRSELVEAR

-399 LSQAPAELAEA
+399 LSQAPTELAEA

-455 SSLDEAA
+455 SSLDETA
-462 RAAVTALSELRS
+462 RAAVAALSELRS

-492 VEDLE
+492 AEDLE
-497 RRVGQARKD
+497 RRVDQARKD

-534 RDALEVARGAYSR
+534 REALESARGAYSR

-599 AFNAASEAANAR
+599 VFNAASDAANAR
-611 SNAASAAR
+611 SNVASAAR

-624 SAAELARLQEQA
+624 SAAELARLQEQV

-650 TQLDAAKED
+650 TQLDAAKAD

-664 QALTDLAELRELI
+664 RALNELAELRELI

-698 ERASRAHAAAESA
+698 EQASRAHAAAESA

-727 NERLEQAKLVLEDM
+727 SERLEQAKLVLEDT
-741 KEGCRT
+741 KEGCRA

-776 NELRAQLES
+776 NELRSRLES
-785 LKQAFAQATAKA
+785 LRQALAQSTAKA

-820 SELESLVS
+820 SELEDLVS
-828 AFEAARGNLSDRE
+828 AFEAARDNLSDRE
-841 LAVSKLEER
+841 LALSKLEER

-877 LARARANELARRKA
+877 LARARANELARQKA

-898 ANGGIARQL
+898 ANRGIERQL

-1027 VQANS
+1027 VQANA

-1095 GSTLHIEGA
+1095 GSTLRIEGA

>member
-164 GTRERAAILRKLFGT
+164 GTKERAAILRKLFGT

-221 VAEEGEEAGD
+221 EGGD
-231 AATSTHRERRDALG
+231 AGGAAASTRRERRDALG

-263 AADEAILGVLAGEA
+263 AADEAILSVLAGEA
-277 SAAAARVE
+277 FVAAAQVE
-285 TLTALSERAGQVRTA
+285 TLTALSERAGQVRAA

-310 LGIARESVEAA
+310 LGIAREGVEAA
-321 KAELEECAKTG
+321 KAELDECSKTE

-358 REEAREAAQGVRNAE
+358 REEVREAAQGVRDAE

-379 AGNLEAMQTELVEAR
+379 TGNLDAMRSELVEAR
-394 KKAAD
+394 KKTAD

-435 RRKNALV
+435 RRKNALA
-442 ELKKGAEQAEKHR
+442 ELKKAAEQAEKRR

-506 YRDLQARERAAQADE
+506 YRDLQAREKTAQADE

-534 RDALEVARGAYSR
+534 REALETARGAYSR

-561 RDLVNGAPCPVC
+561 RDLVSGAPCPVC

-588 PAEEDV
+588 PSEEDV
-594 KNAEA
+594 KSAEA

-624 SAAELARLQEQA
+624 SAAELARLQEQV
-636 GTAEEVASLGKKLA
+636 GTAKEVTSLGQKLA
-650 TQLDAAKED
+650 TQLDAAKAD

-664 QALTDLAELRELI
+664 QALAELAELRELI
-677 KSAEKREKDSAAAL
+677 KSAEKREKDSVAAL

-698 ERASRAHAAAESA
+698 EQASRAHAAAESA
-711 LDQFIASL
+711 LDQFTASL
-719 STADASVA
+719 STVDASVA
-727 NERLEQAKLVLEDM
+727 HESLGQAKLVLANT
-741 KEGCRT
+741 KEKCRV
-747 AQANEDARVA
+747 ARANEDARAA
-757 SADRATSLE
+757 SADKATNLE

-776 NELRAQLES
+776 NELRTQLES
-785 LKQAFAQATAKA
+785 LRQALAQATARA

-805 FEDEATA
+805 FENEATA
-812 SARLEDMR
+812 SARLEDMK

-828 AFEAARGNLSDRE
+828 AFETARGNLSDRE

-850 ANTLEAQISALDV
+850 ANTLEAQIAALDV
-863 DDSISADEL
+863 DDSVSADEL

-877 LARARANELARRKA
+877 LARTRANELARQKA

-898 ANGGIARQL
+898 ANGEVARQL

-1027 VQANS
+1027 VQANA

>member
-62 TARSLRSDFASAA
+62 TARSLRSDFASAV

-164 GTRERAAILRKLFGT
+164 GTKERAAILRKLFGT

-206 LLALAP
+206 LLTLAP

-231 AATSTHRERRDALG
+231 AATSTRRERRDALG

-263 AADEAILGVLAGEA
+263 TADEAILGALAGEA

-285 TLTALSERAGQVRTA
+285 TLTTLLERAGQVRAA

-310 LGIARESVEAA
+310 LAIARESVEAA
-321 KAELEECAKTG
+321 KAELDECSKTE

-358 REEAREAAQGVRNAE
+358 REEVREAAQRVRDAE

-379 AGNLEAMQTELVEAR
+379 AGNLGAMRSELVEAR

-399 LSQAPAELAEA
+399 LSQAPTELAEA

-455 SSLDEAA
+455 SSLDETA
-462 RAAVTALSELRS
+462 RAAVAALSELRS

-492 VEDLE
+492 AEDLE
-497 RRVGQARKD
+497 RRVDQARKD

-534 RDALEVARGAYSR
+534 REALESARGAYSR

-599 AFNAASEAANAR
+599 VFNAASDAANAR
-611 SNAASAAR
+611 SNVASAAR

-624 SAAELARLQEQA
+624 SAAELARLQEQV

-650 TQLDAAKED
+650 TQLDAAKAD

-664 QALTDLAELRELI
+664 RALNELAELRELI

-698 ERASRAHAAAESA
+698 EQASRAHAAAESA

-727 NERLEQAKLVLEDM
+727 SERLEQAKLVLEDT
-741 KEGCRT
+741 KEGCRA

-776 NELRAQLES
+776 NELRSRLES
-785 LKQAFAQATAKA
+785 LRQALAQSTAKA

-820 SELESLVS
+820 SELEDLVS
-828 AFEAARGNLSDRE
+828 AFEAARDNLSDRE
-841 LAVSKLEER
+841 LALSKLEER

-877 LARARANELARRKA
+877 LARARANELARQKA

-898 ANGGIARQL
+898 ANRGIERQL

-1027 VQANS
+1027 VQANA

-1095 GSTLHIEGA
+1095 GSTLRIEGA

>member
-62 TARSLRSDFASAA
+62 TARSLRSDFASAV

-164 GTRERAAILRKLFGT
+164 GTKERAAILRKLFGT

-206 LLALAP
+206 LLTLAP

-231 AATSTHRERRDALG
+231 AATSTRRERRDALG

-263 AADEAILGVLAGEA
+263 TADEAILGALAGEA

-285 TLTALSERAGQVRTA
+285 TLTTLLERAGQVRAA

-310 LGIARESVEAA
+310 LAIARESVEAA
-321 KAELEECAKTG
+321 KAELDECSKTE

-358 REEAREAAQGVRNAE
+358 REEVREAAQGVRDAE

-379 AGNLEAMQTELVEAR
+379 AGNLGAMRSELVEAR

-399 LSQAPAELAEA
+399 LSQAPMELAEA

-455 SSLDEAA
+455 SSLDETA
-462 RAAVTALSELRS
+462 RAAVAALSELRS

-492 VEDLE
+492 AEDLE
-497 RRVGQARKD
+497 RRVDQARKD

-534 RDALEVARGAYSR
+534 REALESARGAYSR

-599 AFNAASEAANAR
+599 VFNAASDAANAR
-611 SNAASAAR
+611 SNVASAAR

-624 SAAELARLQEQA
+624 SAAELARLQEQV
-636 GTAEEVASLGKKLA
+636 GTAEEVASLGKRLA
-650 TQLDAAKED
+650 TQLDAAKAD

-664 QALTDLAELRELI
+664 RALNELAELRELI

-698 ERASRAHAAAESA
+698 EQASRAHAAAESA

-727 NERLEQAKLVLEDM
+727 SERLEQAKLVLEDT
-741 KEGCRT
+741 KEGCRA

-776 NELRAQLES
+776 NELRSRLES
-785 LKQAFAQATAKA
+785 LRQALAQSTAKA

-820 SELESLVS
+820 SELEDLVS
-828 AFEAARGNLSDRE
+828 AFEAARDNLSDRE
-841 LAVSKLEER
+841 LALSKLEER

-877 LARARANELARRKA
+877 LARARANELARQKA

-898 ANGGIARQL
+898 ANRGIERQL

-1027 VQANS
+1027 VQANA

-1095 GSTLHIEGA
+1095 GSTLRIEGA

>member
-62 TARSLRSDFASAA
+62 TARSLRSDFASAV

-164 GTRERAAILRKLFGT
+164 GTKERAAILRKLFGT

-190 RRRDKLEDDSK
+190 RRRDKFEDDSK

-206 LLALAP
+206 LLTLAP

-231 AATSTHRERRDALG
+231 AATSTRRERRDALG

-263 AADEAILGVLAGEA
+263 TADEAILGALAGEA

-285 TLTALSERAGQVRTA
+285 TLTTLLERAGQVRAA

-310 LGIARESVEAA
+310 LAIARESVEAA
-321 KAELEECAKTG
+321 KAELDECSKTE

-358 REEAREAAQGVRNAE
+358 REEVREAAQGVRDAE

-379 AGNLEAMQTELVEAR
+379 AGNLGAMRSELVEAR

-399 LSQAPAELAEA
+399 LSQAPMELAEA

-455 SSLDEAA
+455 SSLDETA
-462 RAAVTALSELRS
+462 RAAVAALSELRS

-492 VEDLE
+492 AEDLE
-497 RRVGQARKD
+497 RRVDQARKD

-534 RDALEVARGAYSR
+534 REALESARGAYSR

-599 AFNAASEAANAR
+599 VFNAASDAANAR
-611 SNAASAAR
+611 SNVASAAR

-624 SAAELARLQEQA
+624 SAAELARLQEQV

-650 TQLDAAKED
+650 TQLDAAKAD

-664 QALTDLAELRELI
+664 RALNELAELRELI

-698 ERASRAHAAAESA
+698 EQASRAHAAAESA

-727 NERLEQAKLVLEDM
+727 SERLEQAKLVLEDT
-741 KEGCRT
+741 KEGCRA

-776 NELRAQLES
+776 NELRSRLES
-785 LKQAFAQATAKA
+785 LRQALAQSTAKA

-820 SELESLVS
+820 SELEDLVS
-828 AFEAARGNLSDRE
+828 AFEAARDNLSDRE
-841 LAVSKLEER
+841 LALSKLEER

-877 LARARANELARRKA
+877 LARARANELARQKA

-898 ANGGIARQL
+898 ANRGIERQL

-951 FDRVLAAANRR
+951 FDRVRAAANRR

-1027 VQANS
+1027 VQANA

-1095 GSTLHIEGA
+1095 GSTLRIEGA

>member
-17 EVVVDFASLGSTGL
+17 EVMVDFASLGSTGL

-62 TARSLRSDFASAA
+62 TTRSLRSDFASAA

-137 ELIGIDRSQFSQI
+137 ELVGIDRSQFSQI

-164 GTRERAAILRKLFGT
+164 GTKERAAILRKLFGT

-231 AATSTHRERRDALG
+231 AATSTRRERRDALG
-245 ASEAPDAED
+245 ASEAPDAKD
-254 MLALIAEQD
+254 MLALITEQD
-263 AADEAILGVLAGEA
+263 AADEAILGALAEEA
-277 SAAAARVE
+277 SAAAVQVE
-285 TLTALSERAGQVRTA
+285 TLTALSERAGQVRAA

-310 LGIARESVEAA
+310 LGIARASVEAA
-321 KAELEECAKTG
+321 KAELDECAKTG

-345 SRELES
+345 SREFES

-358 REEAREAAQGVRNAE
+358 REEVREASQGVRNAE

-379 AGNLEAMQTELVEAR
+379 EGNLGAMRSELVEAR

-410 KAAQETAAQSV
+410 KAAQEAAAQSV
-421 RDAEEAVAG
+421 KDAEEAVAG
-430 CAELA
+430 CVELA
-435 RRKNALV
+435 RRKNALA
-442 ELKKGAEQAEKHR
+442 ELKKDAEQAEKYR

-492 VEDLE
+492 EEDLK
-497 RRVGQARKD
+497 RRVEQARKD

-534 RDALEVARGAYSR
+534 REALEFARGAYSR

-588 PAEEDV
+588 PSEEGV

-624 SAAELARLQEQA
+624 SAAELARLQEQV
-636 GTAEEVASLGKKLA
+636 GTAEEVASFGKKLA
-650 TQLDAAKED
+650 TQLDAAKAD

-664 QALTDLAELRELI
+664 QALNELAELRELI

-698 ERASRAHAAAESA
+698 EQASRAHAAAESA
-711 LDQFIASL
+711 LDQFTASL
-719 STADASVA
+719 SAVDASVA
-727 NERLEQAKLVLEDM
+727 NESLGQAKLVLANA
-741 KEGCRT
+741 KEKCRV
-747 AQANEDARVA
+747 AQANEGARVA
-757 SADRATSLE
+757 SADRATNLE
-766 AEIAK
+766 AEIAE
-771 AERRS
+771 AEGRS
-776 NELRAQLES
+776 NQLRTQLES
-785 LKQAFAQATAKA
+785 LRQALTQSTARA

-812 SARLEDMR
+812 SARLEDMK

-863 DDSISADEL
+863 DDSVSADEL

-877 LARARANELARRKA
+877 LARARANELARQKA

-898 ANGGIARQL
+898 TNGEIARQL

-1027 VQANS
+1027 VQANA

-1095 GSTLHIEGA
+1095 GSALHIEGA

>member
-62 TARSLRSDFASAA
+62 TARSLRSDFASAV

-164 GTRERAAILRKLFGT
+164 GTKERAAILRKLFGT

-190 RRRDKLEDDSK
+190 RRRDKFEDDSK

-206 LLALAP
+206 LLTLAP

-231 AATSTHRERRDALG
+231 AATSTRRERRDALG

-263 AADEAILGVLAGEA
+263 TADEAILGALAGEA

-285 TLTALSERAGQVRTA
+285 TLTTLLERAGQVRAA

-310 LGIARESVEAA
+310 LAIARESVEAA
-321 KAELEECAKTG
+321 KAELDECSKTE

-358 REEAREAAQGVRNAE
+358 REEVREAAQGVRDAE

-379 AGNLEAMQTELVEAR
+379 AGNLGAMRSELVEAR

-399 LSQAPAELAEA
+399 LSQAPMELAEA

-455 SSLDEAA
+455 SSLDETA
-462 RAAVTALSELRS
+462 RAAVAALSELRS

-492 VEDLE
+492 AEDLE
-497 RRVGQARKD
+497 RRVDQARKD

-534 RDALEVARGAYSR
+534 REALESARGAYSR

-599 AFNAASEAANAR
+599 VFNAASDAANAR
-611 SNAASAAR
+611 SNVASAAR

-624 SAAELARLQEQA
+624 SAAELARLQEQV

-650 TQLDAAKED
+650 TQLDAAKAD

-664 QALTDLAELRELI
+664 RALNELAELRELI

-698 ERASRAHAAAESA
+698 EQASRAHAAAESA
-711 LDQFIASL
+711 LDQFIDSL

-727 NERLEQAKLVLEDM
+727 SERLEQAKLVLEDT
-741 KEGCRT
+741 KEGCRA

-776 NELRAQLES
+776 NELRSRLES
-785 LKQAFAQATAKA
+785 LRQALAQSTAKA

-820 SELESLVS
+820 SELEDLVS
-828 AFEAARGNLSDRE
+828 AFEAARDNLSDRE
-841 LAVSKLEER
+841 LALSKLEER

-877 LARARANELARRKA
+877 LARARANELARQKA

-898 ANGGIARQL
+898 ANRGIERQL

-1014 KASLALALGLSDV
+1014 KASLALALGHSDV
-1027 VQANS
+1027 VQANA

-1095 GSTLHIEGA
+1095 GSTLRIEGA

>member
-8 MSAFGPYSG
+8 MSAFGSYSG

-62 TARSLRSDFASAA
+62 TARSLRSDFASAV

-164 GTRERAAILRKLFGT
+164 GTKERAAILRKLFGT

-206 LLALAP
+206 LLTLAP

-231 AATSTHRERRDALG
+231 AATSTRRERRDALG

-263 AADEAILGVLAGEA
+263 TADEAILGALAGEA

-285 TLTALSERAGQVRTA
+285 TLTTLLERAGQVRAA

-310 LGIARESVEAA
+310 LAIARESVEAA
-321 KAELEECAKTG
+321 KAELDECSKTE

-358 REEAREAAQGVRNAE
+358 REEVREAAQGVRDAE

-379 AGNLEAMQTELVEAR
+379 AGNLGAMRSELVEAR

-399 LSQAPAELAEA
+399 LSQAPMELAEA

-455 SSLDEAA
+455 SSLDETA
-462 RAAVTALSELRS
+462 RAAVAALSELRS

-492 VEDLE
+492 AEDLE
-497 RRVGQARKD
+497 RRVDQARKD

-534 RDALEVARGAYSR
+534 REALESARGAYSR

-599 AFNAASEAANAR
+599 VFNAASDAANAR
-611 SNAASAAR
+611 SNVASAAR

-624 SAAELARLQEQA
+624 SAAELARLQEQV
-636 GTAEEVASLGKKLA
+636 GTAEEVASLGKRLA
-650 TQLDAAKED
+650 TQLDAAKAD

-664 QALTDLAELRELI
+664 RALNELAELRELI

-698 ERASRAHAAAESA
+698 EQASRAHAAAESA

-727 NERLEQAKLVLEDM
+727 SERLEQAKLVLEDT
-741 KEGCRT
+741 KEGCRA

-776 NELRAQLES
+776 NELRSRLES
-785 LKQAFAQATAKA
+785 LRQALAQSTAKA

-820 SELESLVS
+820 SELEDLVS
-828 AFEAARGNLSDRE
+828 AFEAARDNLSDRE
-841 LAVSKLEER
+841 LALSKLEER

-877 LARARANELARRKA
+877 LARARANELARQKA

-898 ANGGIARQL
+898 ANRGIERQL

-1027 VQANS
+1027 VQANA

-1095 GSTLHIEGA
+1095 GSTLRIEGA

>member
-164 GTRERAAILRKLFGT
+164 GTKERAAILRKLFGT

-221 VAEEGEEAGD
+221 VAEEAGD
-231 AATSTHRERRDALG
+231 AATSTRRERREAFG
-245 ASEAPDAED
+245 ASEVPDAED

-263 AADEAILGVLAGEA
+263 AADEAILGALAGEA
-277 SAAAARVE
+277 SAVAAQVE
-285 TLTALSERAGQVRTA
+285 TLTTLSERAGQVRVA

-321 KAELEECAKTG
+321 KAELDECSKTG
-332 PRRKELSDSVTVL
+332 PRRKELSDSVSVL

-351 YAKLGRA
+351 YAKLDRA
-358 REEAREAAQGVRNAE
+358 REEVREAAQGVRDAE

-379 AGNLEAMQTELVEAR
+379 AGNLGAMQSELVEAR

-410 KAAQETAAQSV
+410 KAAQETTAQSV

-435 RRKNALV
+435 RRKNALA
-442 ELKKGAEQAEKHR
+442 ELKKAAEQAEKHR

-462 RAAVTALSELRS
+462 KAAVTALSELRS
-474 REASFSDASGA
+474 REVSFSDASGV

-534 RDALEVARGAYSR
+534 REALETARGAYSR

-561 RDLVNGAPCPVC
+561 RDLVSGAPCPVC

-624 SAAELARLQEQA
+624 SAAELSRLQEQV
-636 GTAEEVASLGKKLA
+636 GTAEEVASLGKGLA
-650 TQLDAAKED
+650 TQLDAARAD

-664 QALTDLAELRELI
+664 QALTDLAELREVI
-677 KSAEKREKDSAAAL
+677 KSAERREKDSAAAL

-719 STADASVA
+719 STADASIA
-727 NERLEQAKLVLEDM
+727 NERLEQAELVLADA
-741 KEGCRT
+741 KEKCRV
-747 AQANEDARVA
+747 AQANENARVA
-757 SADRATSLE
+757 SADRATNLE
-766 AEIAK
+766 AEIAE

-776 NELRAQLES
+776 TELRTQLES
-785 LKQAFAQATAKA
+785 LRQALAQATARA

-820 SELESLVS
+820 GELEDLVS
-828 AFEAARGNLSDRE
+828 AFEEARGNLSDRE

-877 LARARANELARRKA
+877 LARARANELARQKA

-898 ANGGIARQL
+898 ANGEIARQL
-907 EELGDRAATVN
+907 EELGDRAATVT

-938 ERITFETYLQARW
+938 ER
-951 FDRVLAAANRR
+951 
-962 LLVMTDGRYELVRHS
+962 S
-977 GQRSGSGAAQSGLD
+977 
-991 LDVRDSFTGRPRAA
+991 
-1005 SSLSGGESF
+1005 
-1014 KASLALALGLSDV
+1014 
-1027 VQANS
+1027 
-1032 GGIELD
+1032 
-1038 TMFVDEG
+1038 
-1045 FGTLDEESLQLALRT
+1045 
-1060 LTELSGS
+1060 
-1067 NKLVGIISHVDEL
+1067 
-1080 RTSID
+1080 
-1085 RKIVVEAGRT
+1085 
-1095 GSTLHIEGA
+1095 
-1104 VA
+1104 